1 MGRGLATGADGAGAG
16 AAAATTVAVGA
27 SAGGGVASGQTAQPM
42 PASAKSAAPSAGSQR
57 GVCGSGS
64 GWSCAVSDMEARRIE
79 YETRRPVKRGS
90 LPPRTRYPAA
100 TVRARSTRLR
110 PLASLVV
117 CLLGPAFSGHAF
129 AGPLAPLPGTATADA
144 PKPEPTAADRLSR
157 GIVTVERDGH
167 VLAVGAVLSGDGD
180 GRILTSLSALTSP
193 RSVDTADVRY
203 ADGSVV
209 HARIGH
215 RDNAWDLALLV
226 PLSGKWVDGLVA
238 SGTNPV
244 DVLLQAPVAAHAG
257 RPVVVAAHVRGV
269 MDARAKD
276 GSGVLS
282 SVLDVE
288 LQNATPTL
296 GAPITD
302 MTGGVVGVFVKAC
315 QAPSAVV
322 PPTTSPAAKPAAC
335 APVVVAAPLTA
346 IHDFLMRT
354 PLNAVTP
361 SAWLGI
367 VGVPDSEGNTHGVRV
382 MAVAPESP
390 AQKGGLKASEDR
402 TQADLIVAV
411 DSQPVD
417 TPERLAEIIS
427 RHAIGEHVKLLL
439 LSAGKFHDATVALR
453 AAP

>member
-1 MGRGLATGADGAGAG
+1 M
-16 AAAATTVAVGA
+16 
-27 SAGGGVASGQTAQPM
+27 
-42 PASAKSAAPSAGSQR
+42 
-57 GVCGSGS
+57 
-64 GWSCAVSDMEARRIE
+64 
-79 YETRRPVKRGS
+79 S
-90 LPPRTRYPAA
+90 LPPRTRYPSGTVPSRPVSA
-100 TVRARSTRLR
+100 TLLALLIGSTAII
-110 PLASLVV
+110 ASTTA
-117 CLLGPAFSGHAF
+117 PAH
-129 AGPLAPLPGTATADA
+129 AGPLAPLPGTAPAEA
-144 PKPEPTAADRLSR
+144 EKPPAAERLSR

-167 VLAVGAVLSGDGD
+167 VLAVGAVLSGDGE
-180 GRILTSLSALTSP
+180 GRILTSLSAILSARP
-193 RSVDTADVRY
+193 SETADVRY

-215 RDNAWDLALLV
+215 RDVAWDLALLV
-226 PLSGKWVDGLVA
+226 PLSGKWLDGLAA
-238 SGTNPV
+238 SGTSPV

-269 MDARAKD
+269 LDARAKD
-276 GSGVLS
+276 GGPLA

-302 MTGGVVGVFVKAC
+302 MAGGVVGVFVKAC
-315 QAPSAVV
+315 QASPIPASAPAGVGAKAAAAPCV
-322 PPTTSPAAKPAAC
+322 PE
-335 APVVVAAPLTA
+335 VVAAPVSA
-346 IHDFLMRT
+346 IRDFLVRT
-354 PLNAVTP
+354 PLTAVTP
-361 SAWLGI
+361 SPWLGI
-367 VGVPDSEGNTHGVRV
+367 VGVPDAESNTHGVRV

-402 TQADLIVAV
+402 SQADLIVAV

-439 LSAGKFHDATVALR
+439 LSAGKFHDATVVLR

>member
-1 MGRGLATGADGAGAG
+1 L
-16 AAAATTVAVGA
+16 
-27 SAGGGVASGQTAQPM
+27 
-42 PASAKSAAPSAGSQR
+42 
-57 GVCGSGS
+57 
-64 GWSCAVSDMEARRIE
+64 
-79 YETRRPVKRGS
+79 
-90 LPPRTRYPAA
+90 
-100 TVRARSTRLR
+100 
-110 PLASLVV
+110 
-117 CLLGPAFSGHAF
+117 
-129 AGPLAPLPGTATADA
+129 
-144 PKPEPTAADRLSR
+144 
-157 GIVTVERDGH
+157 
-167 VLAVGAVLSGDGD
+167 
-180 GRILTSLSALTSP
+180 
-193 RSVDTADVRY
+193 
-203 ADGSVV
+203 V

-215 RDNAWDLALLV
+215 RDSAWDLALLV
-226 PLSGKWVDGLVA
+226 PLSGKWLDGLVA

-244 DVLLQAPVAAHAG
+244 DILLQAPVVARRG

-269 MDARAKD
+269 MDARARD
-276 GSGVLS
+276 GSRVLS

-315 QAPSAVV
+315 QAPTAAPPPPAPNAKPVVV
-322 PPTTSPAAKPAAC
+322 PC
-335 APVVVAAPLTA
+335 ASVIVAAPLAA
-346 IHDFLMRT
+346 IHDFLMHT

-390 AQKGGLKASEDR
+390 AQKGGLKASGDR
-402 TQADLIVAV
+402 SHADLIVAV

-427 RHAIGEHVKLLL
+427 RHAIGERVKLLL
-439 LSAGKFHDATVALR
+439 LSAGKFRDATVALR

>member
-1 MGRGLATGADGAGAG
+1 VRVRHAFLIGLLLLLASTSAPAPAHAG
-16 AAAATTVAVGA
+16 
-27 SAGGGVASGQTAQPM
+27 
-42 PASAKSAAPSAGSQR
+42 
-57 GVCGSGS
+57 
-64 GWSCAVSDMEARRIE
+64 
-79 YETRRPVKRGS
+79 
-90 LPPRTRYPAA
+90 
-100 TVRARSTRLR
+100 
-110 PLASLVV
+110 PLA
-117 CLLGPAFSGHAF
+117 
-129 AGPLAPLPGTATADA
+129 PLAPLPGTAPAEA
-144 PKPEPTAADRLSR
+144 PKPPAAERLSR

-180 GRILTSLSALTSP
+180 GRILTSLSAITSARP
-193 RSVDTADVRY
+193 GDTADVRY

-215 RDNAWDLALLV
+215 RDPAWDLALLV
-226 PLSGKWVDGLVA
+226 PLSGKWLDGLVA
-238 SGTNPV
+238 SGASPV

-276 GSGVLS
+276 GGPLA

-302 MTGGVVGVFVKAC
+302 MAGGVVGVFVKAC
-315 QAPSAVV
+315 QAS
-322 PPTTSPAAKPAAC
+322 PTMAPAPAPAGAAAKPAPTPCVPLVFA
-335 APVVVAAPLTA
+335 APVSA
-346 IHDFLMRT
+346 IRDFLIRT
-354 PLNAVTP
+354 PLTAVTP
-361 SAWLGI
+361 SPWLGI
-367 VGVPDSEGNTHGVRV
+367 VGVPDAESNTHGVRV

-402 TQADLIVAV
+402 SQADLIVAV

-427 RHAIGEHVKLLL
+427 RHAIGERVKLLL
-439 LSAGKFHDATVALR
+439 LSAGKFHEATVVLR